1 MFCIV
6 VDIYVYKLASVY
18 YNDSYQSVA
27 LSYCLVRTF
36 GLPILPDDLKFNLP
50 ISEKTVPK

>member
-1 MFCIV
+1 MYTIWRLY
-6 VDIYVYKLASVY
+6 IT
-18 YNDSYQSVA
+18 NDSYQSVA

-50 ISEKTVPK
+50 ISEKNSSKMT